1 MNISINKEVFKKL
14 HPELMISLIKIENFD
29 NQQKLKESRHLLHE
43 MESLVRLTFNRDTP
57 KTHHLIQPW
66 EAAKQEFGKKARHY
80 HTSVE
85 KLLLKVLKGKS
96 SAGNDVLSNL
106 LAYISLKQIIP
117 VSADDSAEVKGK
129 ISFNVAKGTEK
140 ARVLKK
146 LEKGDLYYKDER
158 SVLGAKLDYWKN
170 SKSSLTKKSRSA
182 LVHLEALPP
191 ITSKKFKE
199 ITSETISLIKSFCG
213 GDIKTAVLD
222 KKNNSVNL

>member
-14 HPELMISLIKIENFD
+14 HPELRISLIKIENFD

-117 VSADDSAEVKGK
+117 VSADDSAEV
-129 ISFNVAKGTEK
+129 
-140 ARVLKK
+140 
-146 LEKGDLYYKDER
+146 
-158 SVLGAKLDYWKN
+158 
-170 SKSSLTKKSRSA
+170 
-182 LVHLEALPP
+182 
-191 ITSKKFKE
+191 
-199 ITSETISLIKSFCG
+199 
-213 GDIKTAVLD
+213 
-222 KKNNSVNL
+222 